1 VHLFVRHLRKPL
13 PFAALL
19 VTTTIACGGPAPTT
33 QAPLRTTNDA
43 PPSSGSRAPDYASDD
58 AAWGKFHSKRFQ
70 LSVPLPEGKAWKV
83 DDHSK
88 PDLIAV
94 HNGTTSR
101 LAIVTT
107 QEEELM
113 NRQRCEARAKTMGYI
128 PNAPLTTVDE
138 QVVTGPDA
146 YDSKIWVAL
155 DAGKPGGGVEG
166 HVFLFGAFL
175 RRCLLV
181 HLTTAVPSAKDEEV
195 LAGRLALA
203 TSRIVK
209 AITLDPLRTTDEAIV
224 PRDKP
229 DVRR

>member
-1 VHLFVRHLRKPL
+1 MFV
-13 PFAALL
+13 
-19 VTTTIACGGPAPTT
+19 VVGCGGSPPATT
-33 QAPLRTTNDA
+33 APVRSTPDLP
-43 PPSSGSRAPDYASDD
+43 PPSSRAPEYANDD
-58 AAWGKFHSKRFQ
+58 ASWGRFHSKRFQ
-70 LSVPLPEGKAWKV
+70 LSVPLPEGKSWKV

-88 PDLIAV
+88 PDLVAV
-94 HNGTTSR
+94 HQATSSR
-101 LAIVTT
+101 LAITAT

-113 NRQRCEARAKTMGYI
+113 NRERCETRAKNLGWV
-128 PNAPLTTVDE
+128 PARLTTVDE
-138 QVVTGPDA
+138 QVVTGPEA
-146 YDSKIWVAL
+146 YDSRIWVAL

-195 LAGRLALA
+195 LAARLALA

-209 AITLDPLRTTDEAIV
+209 AITLDPLRTTDSAEV

-229 DVRR
+229 DTRR